1 MPFFASHRSEFGQA
15 IWRPQWLNTDQNL
28 KTVRSD
34 GPHPALIVVD
44 VAEIYAGSVGR
55 PQISKSYCL
64 RKWGDFSA
72 GERS

>member
-44 VAEIYAGSVGR
+44 VAEIYAGSV
-55 PQISKSYCL
+55 
-64 RKWGDFSA
+64 D
-72 GERS
+72 